1 MSNEINT
8 KKVMSTSN
16 EVKSQNETLTRI
28 EPTTS
33 RSKGKSLTD

>member
-28 EPTTS
+28 EPQTS
-33 RSKGKSLTD
+33 GFKGKSSTD

>member
-28 EPTTS
+28 EPKTS
-33 RSKGKSLTD
+33 GSKANSLVR